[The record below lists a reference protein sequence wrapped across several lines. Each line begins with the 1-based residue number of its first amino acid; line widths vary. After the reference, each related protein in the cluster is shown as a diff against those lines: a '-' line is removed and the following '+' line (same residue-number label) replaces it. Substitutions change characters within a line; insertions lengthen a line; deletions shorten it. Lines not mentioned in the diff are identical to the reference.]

1 MFYYKHND
9 YIKSDVS
16 FNLVVH
22 SRALELMPEVQALEG
37 VGADGVRTGVVG
49 RTQLLQ
55 VASHGGLTPL
65 GTVHRRW

>member
-9 YIKSDVS
+9 YIQIDVS
-16 FNLVVH
+16 CNIVVH
-22 SRALELMPEVQALEG
+22 SRALVLMPEVQALEG
-37 VGADGVRTGVVG
+37 VGADGVGTGVVG

-55 VASHGGLTPL
+55 VTGHGGLTPL